1 MLALMRHPDQLERLR
16 AQPGLIKPADEELL
30 RFGSPVDAATER
42 FAREEITIAGVAI
55 PRGSTVLASLASANR
70 DERQFPNADRLDIAR
85 DPNKHLAFGLGR
97 HFCLGAA
104 LARLEGQVA
113 IGALLRR
120 ASQIRLGVPVDALRW
135 RRGLVLRGLKELPV
149 VVR

>member
-1 MLALMRHPDQLERLR
+1 MSSPPPSPSPIEREGTLWYDDVAAELADHV
-16 AQPGLIKPADEELL
+16 EL
-30 RFGSPVDAATER
+30 G
-42 FAREEITIAGVAI
+42 
-55 PRGSTVLASLASANR
+55 
-70 DERQFPNADRLDIAR
+70 R

-120 ASQIRLGVPVDALRW
+120 AADIRMAIPADKLRW
-135 RRGLVLRGLKELPV
+135 RRSLVLRGMKALPV
-149 VVR
+149 EVR